1 MSNSQRDREIEVAQG
16 TGKAKRAAGKA
27 VHGLTHTEVLA
38 DFHNLN
44 SDDARAAF
52 ARTWLAKSSEALNET
67 WSVLYELLKIVEEGE
82 LYKKQS
88 SLSNSKIYNSFQ
100 EFFEDTLKRSFEEW
114 ARLEADYHYVS
125 KYCPELLDF
134 SYSVVRIARDE
145 VQQNN
150 QVVILKMSNSELL
163 KEIAFQMSPIK
174 HWEELEKAVEKKLL
188 LSTSEVKQLIGVK
201 PKKPLYVRG
210 SFKFTKYGKIGNQS
224 SWLVEKLSIEKSIA
238 SDSPSSP
245 QTAKKTSDTIHP
257 PITPES

>member
-1 MSNSQRDREIEVAQG
+1 MSNSQRDKEVEIAQG
-16 TGKAKRAAGKA
+16 AGKAKRSAGKA

-38 DFHNLN
+38 DFHKLN

-114 ARLEADYHYVS
+114 ARLEADYQYVS

-134 SYSVVRIARDE
+134 SYSVVLEAIKE
-145 VQQNN
+145 VNKNN
-150 QVVILKMSNSELL
+150 EVVILRMSEVEFF
-163 KEIAFQMSPIK
+163 KGIALQMNPLK
-174 HWEELEKAVEKKLL
+174 HWEELEKAVNHGWI
-188 LSTSEVKQLIGVK
+188 LSTSEIKQLIGTK
-201 PKKPLYVRG
+201 PRTSLYIRG
-210 SFKFTKYGKIGNQS
+210 SFKFTKCGKIGNQS
-224 SWLVEKLSIEKSIA
+224 AWRIEKLRRC
-238 SDSPSSP
+238 
-245 QTAKKTSDTIHP
+245 
-257 PITPES
+257 